1 MNSEEALS
9 LLNDLFNKQS
19 KAPLTS
25 LEKAIICQS
34 WEEKKYEEMTDIG
47 YSSNYISKDSA
58 PKLWKK
64 ISDVLGEKVSKN
76 NLRVVLE
83 NLPPKK
89 SLSKLETQEE
99 FVTQSASV
107 SVNNISAVQD
117 WRNMVNLDIFG
128 RDEELAILKNWIV
141 KDECQL
147 VAISG
152 MGGIGKTTL
161 IGNFI
166 QDLVKN
172 KEDIF
177 TKIIWLSLEYSPTLE
192 NLLTE
197 ILDLLSP
204 EQHLVPSIANLVDKL
219 RSHRCLIILD
229 AVENIFAE
237 DSLAGKYRQ
246 GYEQYGNLFKQISNS
261 EHQSCLLLTTVEIPR
276 EFSLLPV
283 INSPVR
289 LLKLQGLKIQS
300 AKDILRKRGL
310 TEEEGWETLIKLY
323 RGNPLALKI
332 VSPIILDFFNGKVI
346 NFLDENTTFVGHIVE
361 LLNKQFMRL
370 SDLEKRL
377 LYYLAER
384 KKPINFA
391 HLHSDFDQNLSKSQ
405 LLTVLESLF
414 MRSLIEKNTENRE
427 SFFTL
432 QPVIQKYV
440 QNHHH

>member
-1 MNSEEALS
+1 MNIEEALS

-34 WEEKKYEEMTDIG
+34 WEDKKYEEMTDIG
-47 YSSNYISKDSA
+47 YSPNYISKDSA

-99 FVTQSASV
+99 FVTQSV
-107 SVNNISAVQD
+107 SVNYISAVQD
-117 WRNMVNLDIFG
+117 WRNMVNLDMFG
-128 RDEELAILKNWIV
+128 RDEELAIFKNWIV

-147 VAISG
+147 VAIYG

-161 IGNFI
+161 VGNFI
-166 QDLVKN
+166 QDLVRNQK
-172 KEDIF
+172 DVF
-177 TKIIWLSLEYSPTLE
+177 TNIIWLSLVYSPTLE

-197 ILDLLSP
+197 ILNLLSP
-204 EQHLVPSIANLVDKL
+204 EQYLAPSIANLVDKL

-237 DSLAGKYRQ
+237 DSLAGKCRQ

-261 EHQSCLLLTTVEIPR
+261 QHQSCLLLTTVEIPR
-276 EFSLLPV
+276 ELTLFPI

-289 LLKLQGLKIQS
+289 LLKLQGLKIQP

-323 RGNPLALKI
+323 RGNPLALKL
-332 VSPIILDFFNGKVI
+332 VSTIILDFFNGKVS
-346 NFLDENTTFVGHIVE
+346 NFLDENTTFVGQIVE
-361 LLNKQFMRL
+361 LLDKQFMRL

-384 KKPINFA
+384 RKPINFA
-391 HLHSDFDQNLSKSQ
+391 HLYSDFDQSLSKSQ

-414 MRSLIEKNTENRE
+414 MRSLIEKNIENRE
-427 SFFTL
+427 SLFNL
-432 QPVIQKYV
+432 QPVIQKYI
-440 QNHHH
+440 QNYHNN